1 MDVVKTLSRTDE
13 IKLYLDEHSFITKYV
28 ILDDDEIKEP
38 LASHWVRCLFKNGLT
53 KKLADRAI
61 EILKGELNE

>member
-1 MDVVKTLSRTDE
+1 MDVEKTLSRTDE
-13 IKLYLDEHSFITKYV
+13 IKLYLEEHPFITKYV
-28 ILDDDEIKEP
+28 ILDDEEIKGP
-38 LASHWVRCLFKNGLT
+38 LTGHWVRCLFENGLT

>member
-13 IKLYLDEHSFITKYV
+13 IKLFLDEHPTITKYV
-28 ILDDDEIKEP
+28 ILDDEEIKEP
-38 LASHWVRCLFKNGLT
+38 LADHWVRCLFKNGLT

>member
-13 IKLYLDEHSFITKYV
+13 IKLYLDEHPFITKYV

-38 LASHWVRCLFKNGLT
+38 LTNHWVRCLFKNGLT